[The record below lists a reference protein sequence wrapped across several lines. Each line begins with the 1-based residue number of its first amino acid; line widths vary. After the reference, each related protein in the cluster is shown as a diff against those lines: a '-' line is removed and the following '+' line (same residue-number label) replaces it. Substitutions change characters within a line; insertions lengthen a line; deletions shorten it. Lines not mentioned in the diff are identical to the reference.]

1 MYSVMPNVKDDSFP
15 YLRFD
20 LVSFRHLRYSYRQN
34 IPNNLSSLVFG
45 GGFING
51 ANTIYDG
58 TAIIAQSMLMRSP
71 VVLVVP
77 NYRLN
82 IYGWLNGAEAL
93 ANNATNLGLRDQL
106 AALDWVQEHVKAFG
120 GDPKKVTIQGESAGA
135 ISIVSRD
142 ERCE

>member
-1 MYSVMPNVKDDSFP
+1 M
-15 YLRFD
+15 
-20 LVSFRHLRYSYRQN
+20 QN
-34 IPNNLSSLVFG
+34 ASLIPPPPVFG

-58 TAIIAQSMLMRSP
+58 TAIIAQSVLMRSP
-71 VVLVVP
+71 VILVVP

-82 IYGWLNGAEAL
+82 IYGWLNGVEAL

-106 AALDWVQEHVKAFG
+106 AALEWVQEHVAAFG

-135 ISIVSRD
+135 ISIVSG
-142 ERCE
+142 